1 MVVWNTNFWMMI
13 VKVFRDVAAAYIAG
27 SVNSYCKI
35 WMTLYTCY
43 DSVCQISFFV
53 SGQDLI
59 KSYWIPSI
67 ISFGTVAPFWAQL
80 NIISIFVH
88 CGPLIYLE
96 RKKSI
101 ILITQKHFGF
111 GCQYVNHN
119 DHFLRFVR
127 VIFFTGTTDC
137 IRVISTAS
145 SIRRSHRN
153 IDVIQ
158 RVILRTFFRKT

>member
-1 MVVWNTNFWMMI
+1 MVVWNTNCWMMI

-59 KSYWIPSI
+59 KSYWIPSV
-67 ISFGTVAPFWAQL
+67 ISFGTVAPFWARL
-80 NIISIFVH
+80 NMISISALWTTYIS
-88 CGPLIYLE
+88 GTKE
-96 RKKSI
+96 TNNSDNTK
-101 ILITQKHFGF
+101 TWF

-119 DHFLRFVR
+119 DHFLGFVR

-137 IRVISTAS
+137 IRIISTAS

-158 RVILRTFFRKT
+158 RVILRTCFRKT